1 MWDVPLRALDG
12 RKEKCFSLCQRER
25 WDQGMRTNGK
35 ELQKAWV
42 QGGKRSAVI
51 CIVKAGSLMVQR
63 WKAEDRRQKSKGK
76 ELPASDTDS
85 DYMKNKAEGP
95 VDPSNLETS
104 LISDFPWNQ
113 HFVGSFVLFP
123 NLAMHQNPLE
133 RLKNMY
139 SFTGPTATKGWIP
152 GLYSM

>member
-1 MWDVPLRALDG
+1 M
-12 RKEKCFSLCQRER
+12 
-25 WDQGMRTNGK
+25 
-35 ELQKAWV
+35 
-42 QGGKRSAVI
+42 
-51 CIVKAGSLMVQR
+51 
-63 WKAEDRRQKSKGK
+63 DRRQKSKGK

-133 RLKNMY
+133 RLKNIY
-139 SFTGPTATKGWIP
+139 SFTGPTTTKGWIP